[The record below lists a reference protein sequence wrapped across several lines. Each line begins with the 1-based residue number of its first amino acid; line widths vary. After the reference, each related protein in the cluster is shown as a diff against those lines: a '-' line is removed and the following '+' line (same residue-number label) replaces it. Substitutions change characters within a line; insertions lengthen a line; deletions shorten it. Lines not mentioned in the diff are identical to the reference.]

1 MRGRAMTAAKSISRA
16 RALFCG
22 SAMALV
28 LAACAEPE
36 VILQGQR
43 EDIRPDANIQVVN
56 QSRPISLPSQTVNAS
71 WAQTHGLPAQR
82 TAHPAL
88 STAPQLQWAVSIG
101 EGDSRRQ
108 RITARPVVAD
118 GRIYTLDSAAR
129 VSAVSPSGQLL
140 WQSDLIPARESEGQ
154 ATGGGMAYDKG
165 VLYISSGYGV
175 LTALEAS
182 TGKQIWRQKLEAT
195 GSGEPMVR
203 DGLVY
208 LVAGDDTGWAVNTS
222 DGRIAW
228 QVEGVPSPSNVLG
241 APSPVIAGDYVIF
254 AFGSGDLVASFRR
267 GGVRR
272 WNASVA
278 GQRVGTTLARISDVT
293 GAPVVVGNRAF
304 VGNHSGRTVAIDTN
318 NGDRIWTAQEGAIG
332 PVWPAGGSLFQISD
346 RNQLLRLDASSGEV
360 IWAVDLPG
368 YLKDKPSKRGAVVA
382 HYGPV
387 LAGGQV
393 IITSN
398 DGQIRMF
405 DPRDGNLTRSI
416 EAPGGATTAPVVAG
430 KTLYVV
436 SSKGELLAFR

>member
-1 MRGRAMTAAKSISRA
+1 
-16 RALFCG
+16 
-22 SAMALV
+22 MALV

-241 APSPVIAGDYVIF
+241 APSPVIAAD
-254 AFGSGDLVASFRR
+254 
-267 GGVRR
+267 
-272 WNASVA
+272 
-278 GQRVGTTLARISDVT
+278 
-293 GAPVVVGNRAF
+293 
-304 VGNHSGRTVAIDTN
+304 
-318 NGDRIWTAQEGAIG
+318 
-332 PVWPAGGSLFQISD
+332 
-346 RNQLLRLDASSGEV
+346 
-360 IWAVDLPG
+360 
-368 YLKDKPSKRGAVVA
+368 
-382 HYGPV
+382 
-387 LAGGQV
+387 
-393 IITSN
+393 
-398 DGQIRMF
+398 
-405 DPRDGNLTRSI
+405 
-416 EAPGGATTAPVVAG
+416 
-430 KTLYVV
+430 
-436 SSKGELLAFR
+436 